1 MKDELVGFDRSA
13 NPIGKISKLRTTG
26 HNKLIPRTL
35 HLSGQEKLGHAR
47 ARMFTRHMLS
57 GSALIE
63 CLAKSGSTGD
73 RLMSL
78 SARQVNRV
86 PGIP

>member
-1 MKDELVGFDRSA
+1 MKDELIGFDRSA
-13 NPIGKISKLRTTG
+13 SPIGKISKWTTR
-26 HNKLIPRTL
+26 HNKLIPRKL

-86 PGIP
+86 LGIP